1 MKEQQGETVRIQDK
15 EDEIDLLELL
25 YFFQS
30 RWVAIVAGFLAGA
43 LIAGVI
49 TQFLITPKFTAT

>member
-1 MKEQQGETVRIQDK
+1 MKEQQGETVRIQDR

-30 RWVAIVAGFLAGA
+30 RWMAIVAGFLAGA
-43 LIAGVI
+43 LIAGVKI
-49 TQFLITPKFTAT
+49 GRAHV